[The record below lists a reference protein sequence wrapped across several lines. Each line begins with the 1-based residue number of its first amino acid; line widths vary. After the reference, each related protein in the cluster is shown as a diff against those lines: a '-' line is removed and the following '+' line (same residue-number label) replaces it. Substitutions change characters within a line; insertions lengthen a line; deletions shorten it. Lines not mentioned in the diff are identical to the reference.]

1 MTESH
6 DEPELN
12 QNLSRMLV
20 LFYGLG
26 TILGAGI
33 YVLVGKVTAQA
44 GIFSP
49 FAFLLAS
56 VIAGFTAV
64 SYAEL
69 SARFPKSAGEAYF
82 VHQGFGVKAISMI
95 VGWLV
100 VVTGIVSTAAMA
112 RGFAGYVQVFF
123 DSPAWFLVLLMT
135 GLITLIAIWGI
146 KESAILIMVITCVE
160 VSGLLI
166 IIGLAATDLSQLP
179 TLYQSTMPKV
189 STIFSGVLSGAFLAF
204 YAYIGF
210 EDMVNVAEEV
220 KDPQQNMPFAI
231 FGALFIATVMY
242 ILVACAMVLVMPIE
256 KLGQSA
262 APLADFIALKGYS
275 PVLITL
281 ISLIAII
288 NGALAQIIMASR
300 VIYGMA
306 RQNNAPKVFEKIN
319 HRTRTPIYA
328 TLLVALIILILAL
341 GFDIEWLAKLTTT
354 IILCVFTLVN
364 LSLIAVKKNKKI
376 QWASV
381 SYAIWFPIVG
391 AGLSVLF
398 LLSQFLF

>member
-6 DEPELN
+6 HEPGLS

-82 VHQGFGVKAISMI
+82 VDQGFGVKALSMT

-112 RGFAGYVQVFF
+112 RGFAGYVQVFLN
-123 DSPAWFLVLLMT
+123 SPSWFLVLMMT

-146 KESAILIMVITCVE
+146 KESAILIMVITCIE
-160 VSGLLI
+160 VTGLLI

-179 TLYQSTMPKV
+179 ALYQSTIPKV
-189 STIFSGVLSGAFLAF
+189 SVIFSGVLSGAFLAF

-220 KDPQQNMPFAI
+220 KDPQKNMPFAI

-262 APLADFIALKGYS
+262 APLADFIAHKGYS

-288 NGALAQIIMASR
+288 NGALAQVIMASR

-306 RQNNAPKVFEKIN
+306 KQNNAPKVFEIIN
-319 HRTRTPIYA
+319 HRTKTPVYA
-328 TLLVALIILILAL
+328 TLMVALIILILAL
-341 GFDIEWLAKLTTT
+341 GFDIEWLAKLTTV

-364 LSLIAVKKNKKI
+364 LSLIAIKRKI
-376 QWASV
+376 DSQQALV
-381 SYAIWFPIVG
+381 SYSIWFPIVG
-391 AGLSVLF
+391 ATLSVLF